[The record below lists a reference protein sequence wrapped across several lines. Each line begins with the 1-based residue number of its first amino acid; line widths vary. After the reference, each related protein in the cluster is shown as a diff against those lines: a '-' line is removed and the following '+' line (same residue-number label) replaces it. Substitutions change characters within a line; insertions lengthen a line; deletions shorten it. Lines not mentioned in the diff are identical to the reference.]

1 MPGRYKMVRCDG
13 TCSESSVHS
22 EGKRS
27 PVVLRAAAPRPAAGR
42 SRDGLMRLEW
52 SSIEDEGRT
61 LLGNATAAGF
71 CRHHRRCGHHG
82 LHSSRT
88 RTRGCYPDTGENRI
102 PLTCTGWPAV
112 RIPRRA
118 RARRP
123 LGGGGLRAGCC
134 RASSTGAS
142 PSSRGA
148 GRGPRTGACASRAAR

>member
-88 RTRGCYPDTGENRI
+88 RTRGVIQTPEKIVFRI
-102 PLTCTGWPAV
+102 G
-112 RIPRRA
+112 IPRLYTFIIHPRSA
-118 RARRP
+118 FS
-123 LGGGGLRAGCC
+123 
-134 RASSTGAS
+134 SSTLKLTTLN
-142 PSSRGA
+142 
-148 GRGPRTGACASRAAR
+148 RTKTCKSLIFEGSCWSLLRRNDEVD